1 MKTEFLDYVDD
12 IIEAMTNAIR
22 FVENTRY
29 EDFMKDAK
37 TIYAVVR
44 ALEIIGAAVKRIPDS
59 VKERYPE
66 IPWRDIAG
74 MRDKLI
80 HEYSGVKLE
89 VVWDTIKNEIPTLK
103 PMFDKILK
111 DFEA

>member
-66 IPWRDIAG
+66 IPWRDMAG
-74 MRDKLI
+74 MGDKLI